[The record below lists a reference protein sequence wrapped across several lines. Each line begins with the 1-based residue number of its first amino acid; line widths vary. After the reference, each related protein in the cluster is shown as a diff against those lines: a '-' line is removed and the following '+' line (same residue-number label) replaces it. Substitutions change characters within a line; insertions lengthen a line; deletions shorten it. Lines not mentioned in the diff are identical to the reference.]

1 MVIEAAEIADNT
13 LALDLVITAG
23 AVRGEI
29 VHVTARGLD
38 VTWTDV
44 LGRPATLTVS
54 AGSPHIA
61 LESSARSRGNPGSRE
76 TAGNG
81 SSDRPG

>member
-1 MVIEAAEIADNT
+1 MRDIGDGTYEVMVIEAAEIADNT

-61 LESSARSRGNPGSRE
+61 LE
-76 TAGNG
+76 
-81 SSDRPG
+81 